1 MIVMH
6 NSLREERLNKKKDD
20 CSKCSEN
27 RASLKCAGP
36 YVLGPVAGYSP
47 VKCIKQCIGRRMA
60 TQNFV
65 LLKLLTMKN
74 NEDEDTRQGKM
85 LLHNEY
91 TLLSMLRDQTGV
103 ANVQNLLEEEV
114 VAPLQDDAV
123 PFIVDNKVKTCKRLC
138 LALDCYVHHEYDDL
152 SCVYINLQDYLMKY
166 GKLREKEALLIL
178 FNIINT
184 VNRLHKVSFL

>member
-1 MIVMH
+1 MY
-6 NSLREERLNKKKDD
+6 NPAREENFNKKKDD

-36 YVLGPVAGYSP
+36 YILGPVAGYSP
-47 VKCIKQCIGRRMA
+47 VRCIKHCIGRRMA

-65 LLKLLTMKN
+65 LLKLLTMKD
-74 NEDEDTRQGKM
+74 NEDEDTKQGKM

-91 TLLSMLRDQTGV
+91 TLLSLLSDQNGI

-114 VAPLQDDAV
+114 VAPPENGAV
-123 PFIVDNKVKTCKRLC
+123 PFIEDNEVKTCKRLC

-152 SCVYINLQDYLMKY
+152 SCVYINLQDYLMKV
-166 GKLREKEALLIL
+166 GKLREKEALLI
-178 FNIINT
+178 FFDIINT
-184 VNRLHKVSFL
+184 VNKLHKVSFL